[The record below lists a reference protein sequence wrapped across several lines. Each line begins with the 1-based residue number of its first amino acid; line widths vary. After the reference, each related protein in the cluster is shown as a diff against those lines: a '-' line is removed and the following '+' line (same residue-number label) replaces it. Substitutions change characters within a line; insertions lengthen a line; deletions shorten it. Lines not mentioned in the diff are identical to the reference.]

1 MCETR
6 WIERHDAILQFK
18 EIFPAIVLFLEEA
31 ESLSKNAHI
40 LLNSILK
47 FEFIIALVTI
57 AEIFGITV
65 SLSRQLQNPSIDI
78 VQCYGMIERV
88 KDTLKECREN
98 QTFHSVF
105 ENAITLAKDVDVEV
119 KVPRITSRQTYR
131 SNIPTTSPEN
141 HYRIN
146 IFLPF
151 LDYVFN

>member
-1 MCETR
+1 MSR

-31 ESLSKNAHI
+31 EYLSKNAHI
-40 LLNSILK
+40 LLNSNLK

-57 AEIFGITV
+57 AEILGITV
-65 SLSRQLQNPSIDI
+65 SLSRQLQNPSIDL

-105 ENAITLAKDVDVEV
+105 ENAITLAKM
-119 KVPRITSRQTYR
+119 
-131 SNIPTTSPEN
+131 
-141 HYRIN
+141 
-146 IFLPF
+146 FM
-151 LDYVFN
+151 